1 MIVGIGTDIV
11 SIGRVQR
18 AYERESFRNRV
29 YTQKEQLWI
38 GAKSFRAADN
48 WAAKEAVVKALGTGF
63 NGIAPAQVEVLRDDM
78 GKPYVRLLGRAKDRA
93 GELGVT
99 ACHVTIS
106 NEREYAVA
114 FVIASAEGGRMDEI
128 CCGCGADEGD

>member
-48 WAAKEAVVKALGTGF
+48 WAAKEAVVKALARGFTGL
-63 NGIAPAQVEVLRDDM
+63 APALAAVL
-78 GKPYVRLLGRAKDRA
+78 GVYWVKPYVRFLGRPKQRG

>member
-78 GKPYVRLLGRAKDRA
+78 GKPYVRLLGI
-93 GELGVT
+93 T